1 MFQVFVLLVLPFW
14 TSAYSYKG
22 DKNVQKQVKI
32 LQNTVNELRDLVH
45 FQKQRND
52 FLELEIVKTRNEM
65 EQMKEIHL
73 YEIRNLNSRVSNLEL
88 IEAKYNRVLKTLK
101 RNYTDIKKYVYPL
114 NSRLWR
120 LEKIHTAMMEVP
132 QGLRNLSDA
141 NSSVDKEK
149 SENGN
154 RDVNRIQ
161 SEKIEFDFKL
171 SSWFSF
177 TFSFV

>member
-1 MFQVFVLLVLPFW
+1 M
-14 TSAYSYKG
+14 
-22 DKNVQKQVKI
+22 
-32 LQNTVNELRDLVH
+32 
-45 FQKQRND
+45 
-52 FLELEIVKTRNEM
+52 
-65 EQMKEIHL
+65 
-73 YEIRNLNSRVSNLEL
+73 EL

>member
-1 MFQVFVLLVLPFW
+1 MSFILELIKKKTSQEEMFQVFVLLVLPFW

-45 FQKQRND
+45 VQKQ
-52 FLELEIVKTRNEM
+52 IVKTRNEM

-114 NSRLWR
+114 NFRLWR

-161 SEKIEFDFKL
+161 SEKIEFDF
-171 SSWFSF
+171 
-177 TFSFV
+177 

>member
-22 DKNVQKQVKI
+22 DKNVQKQVNI

-45 FQKQRND
+45 VQKQRND

-88 IEAKYNRVLKTLK
+88 IEAKHNREEKL
-101 RNYTDIKKYVYPL
+101 YGYQEI
-114 NSRLWR
+114 RLSSK
-120 LEKIHTAMMEVP
+120 LPSMET
-132 QGLRNLSDA
+132 GEDTYGDDG
-141 NSSVDKEK
+141 SSTGTEK
-149 SENGN
+149 S
-154 RDVNRIQ
+154 
-161 SEKIEFDFKL
+161 F
-171 SSWFSF
+171 
-177 TFSFV
+177 

>member
-45 FQKQRND
+45 VQKQRND

-73 YEIRNLNSRVSNLEL
+73 YEIRNLNTVVAYL
-88 IEAKYNRVLKTLK
+88 IW
-101 RNYTDIKKYVYPL
+101 
-114 NSRLWR
+114 S
-120 LEKIHTAMMEVP
+120 
-132 QGLRNLSDA
+132 
-141 NSSVDKEK
+141 
-149 SENGN
+149 
-154 RDVNRIQ
+154 
-161 SEKIEFDFKL
+161 
-171 SSWFSF
+171 
-177 TFSFV
+177 